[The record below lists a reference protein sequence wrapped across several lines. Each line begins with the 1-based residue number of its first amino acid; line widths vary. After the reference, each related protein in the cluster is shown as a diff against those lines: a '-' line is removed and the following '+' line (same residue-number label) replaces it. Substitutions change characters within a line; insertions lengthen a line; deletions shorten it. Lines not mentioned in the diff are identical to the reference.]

1 LLVAS
6 NHRQGGHHGHYD
18 YGAVLGGA
26 RVYHNVAYRQRH
38 TLGAT
43 LERARVELPIKYLT
57 RTVMVVLLSVGAVAG
72 VASAQERS
80 PSIIAPDGR
89 YLGAVNRNEADP
101 SSVANMR

>member
-1 LLVAS
+1 L
-6 NHRQGGHHGHYD
+6 HYD

-43 LERARVELPIKYLT
+43 LERARVVLPIKYLT

-80 PSIIAPDGR
+80 PSIIALDGR
-89 YLGAVNRNEADP
+89 YLGA
-101 SSVANMR
+101 